1 MNTSHRSDPAAYH
14 AVHLTEDPARMTVWR
29 VLIDYLSI
37 YTPPDA
43 HALEL
48 GAGFCYWINGVNAT
62 RKVAID
68 IWPDLQSHAAA
79 GVQTLQHDLAF
90 GLPSFGGDQF
100 DVVMASNILEHF
112 EPDIASRLVGDVF
125 GCLRPNG
132 RFIVIQPN
140 FRFAYRHY
148 FDDYT
153 HRSIFTDEALSSL
166 MRAHGFHIERHQP
179 KFMPY
184 SLRGSR
190 FPIRAWLI
198 RAYLRSPIKPL
209 AGQMLIVGQ
218 KRT

>member
-1 MNTSHRSDPAAYH
+1 MKLSPCTDPVAYY
-14 AVHLTEDPARMTVWR
+14 AVHLTADPARATVWR

-37 YTPPDA
+37 YVPPHA

-48 GAGFCYWINGVNAT
+48 GAGFCYWINGVTAA

-68 IWPDLQSHAAA
+68 IWPDLQRHAAP
-79 GVQTLQHDLAF
+79 GVQALQHDLAF
-90 GLPSFGGDQF
+90 GLPSFGNDQF

-112 EPDIASRLVGDVF
+112 EPDIVSRLVGEIF

-132 RFIVIQPN
+132 YFIVIQPN
-140 FRFAYRHY
+140 FRFAYRRY

-153 HRSIFTDEALSSL
+153 HRSIFTDEALSNL
-166 MRAHGFHIERHQP
+166 LRAHGFHIERQQP
-179 KFMPY
+179 RFMPY

-190 FPIRAWLI
+190 FPIRAWMI
-198 RAYLRSPIKPL
+198 RAYLRSPFKPL